1 MQKWNWDTL
10 VCLSHENG
18 RTTATEN
25 FEKGVLASLMGYE
38 NWSGAQL
45 HFRRGIYNEMELS
58 STYSLYKCTTVMRT
72 EIFANLHVFQ
82 QILHNKMQERDDVPT
97 DF

>member
-1 MQKWNWDTL
+1 M
-10 VCLSHENG
+10 VCLSHEHG

-25 FEKGVLASLMGYE
+25 FETGVLASLMGYE

-45 HFRRGIYNEMELS
+45 HFRRGIYNEVELS
-58 STYSLYKCTTVMRT
+58 STYSLYKCTTVMSCVKP

-82 QILHNKMQERDDVPT
+82 QILHNKMQETDDVQT